1 LELSVAQFWSSGI
14 ASHEPTC
21 VDFEVLLYTSIMIFG
36 SALTFFHLEG
46 SVNTRVMHLFFTK
59 YVSAYS
65 FFISQIVFHGICV
78 DQKVIALDGSESPL
92 CIVAR
97 SFLAS
102 ERLVPV
108 ATLNKVSQ
116 ESIEVRNF
124 SLFAI
129 Y

>member
-1 LELSVAQFWSSGI
+1 
-14 ASHEPTC
+14 
-21 VDFEVLLYTSIMIFG
+21 
-36 SALTFFHLEG
+36 
-46 SVNTRVMHLFFTK
+46 MHLFFTK
-59 YVSAYS
+59 YFCAYS
-65 FFISQIVFHGICV
+65 FLISQIVFHGICV

-97 SFLAS
+97 SLLAS